1 MYDNTPSPQT
11 SRISVRRSTPIS
23 QSCGHR
29 RQRTFKRN
37 APRWTNN
44 ATRFWRTS
52 PQSTRAWKRCV
63 EQKRRIKT
71 KKIIFCVFHCVVC
84 GFMCV
89 FYIILLCLTL
99 YILSRVQKIII
110 HTLDVCWCFE
120 SCLWRYVLGLLN
132 DLMTWR
138 RWVEMTSN
146 ESVTHLRQGCG
157 RLQEQ
162 CLQGTQRQHRD
173 SNVNR
178 GETMFF
184 FFFSA
189 LQL

>member
-1 MYDNTPSPQT
+1 
-11 SRISVRRSTPIS
+11 
-23 QSCGHR
+23 
-29 RQRTFKRN
+29 
-37 APRWTNN
+37 
-44 ATRFWRTS
+44 
-52 PQSTRAWKRCV
+52 
-63 EQKRRIKT
+63 
-71 KKIIFCVFHCVVC
+71 
-84 GFMCV
+84 MCV

-120 SCLWRYVLGLLN
+120 SCLWLYVLGLLN

-162 CLQGTQRQHRD
+162 CLQGSRENT
-173 SNVNR
+173 
-178 GETMFF
+178 ETVTWTEVKLC
-184 FFFSA
+184 FFSA
-189 LQL
+189 LQLCWDSTFIIIMDFIECDEVSCWRGPWCLTLLQWKMWSKMKNRAKKAKRRIHSSNNTSSKRVPFLWHAESCPGFVAAH